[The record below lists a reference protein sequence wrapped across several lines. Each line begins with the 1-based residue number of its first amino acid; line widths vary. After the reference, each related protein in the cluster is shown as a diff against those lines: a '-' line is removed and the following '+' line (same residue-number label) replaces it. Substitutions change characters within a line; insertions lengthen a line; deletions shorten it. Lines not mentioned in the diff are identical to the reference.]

1 MVFFKTMTFHTA
13 KGILPLKSMG
23 CVLLKNT
30 IKENRDFRFAYKR
43 GKKIV
48 TPYIVMHYYKNR
60 TDTTKIGITVSTS
73 VGKAHVRNHIKRLV
87 REAFYVYSKEIKCGY
102 NIVWVSRSKTAYA
115 SFDDVK
121 KSVFTCLSNAG
132 LLNDAQ
138 NG

>member
-1 MVFFKTMTFHTA
+1 M
-13 KGILPLKSMG
+13 
-23 CVLLKNT
+23 KNT

-73 VGKAHVRNHIKRLV
+73 IGKAHTRNRVKRLV
-87 REAFYVYSKEIKCGY
+87 REAYRMYSGSVPNGY
-102 NIVWVSRSKTAYA
+102 NIVWVSRSKTAFS
-115 SFDDVK
+115 SFEDVR
-121 KSVFTCLSNAG
+121 KSVLTCLIQAG
-132 LLNDAQ
+132 LLDDAK